1 MTFIG
6 LFAPVLQKY
15 IPKKKEQFSDG
26 ATDGAAVIL
35 LLLFWA
41 IDLVFFIWAIY
52 LSFRRNNGF
61 DIGAFLLAC
70 CCSPCYVVYALAVP
84 VPVQPRAV
92 R

>member
-6 LFAPVLQKY
+6 LFAPLLPKVL
-15 IPKKKEQFSDG
+15 PKKKESFDGDG

-35 LLLFWA
+35 ILLFWA
-41 IDLVFFIWAIY
+41 IDMILFVWAIY

-61 DIGAFLLAC
+61 DMGAFLAAC

-84 VPVQPRAV
+84 VAPALPK
-92 R
+92 